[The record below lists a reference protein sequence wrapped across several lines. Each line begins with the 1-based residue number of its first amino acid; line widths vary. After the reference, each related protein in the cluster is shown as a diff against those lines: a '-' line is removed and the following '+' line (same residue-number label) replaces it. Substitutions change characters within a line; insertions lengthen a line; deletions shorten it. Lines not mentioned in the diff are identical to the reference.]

1 MLSSDGRCSQ
11 VMADDKHAASKLEER
26 GDDDEKEEEE
36 ELEEEIGEMIV
47 NVFM

>member
-11 VMADDKHAASKLEER
+11 MMADDKRAASKLEEGGAD
-26 GDDDEKEEEE
+26 GDENEEEQE
-36 ELEEEIGEMIV
+36 GEIGEMIV